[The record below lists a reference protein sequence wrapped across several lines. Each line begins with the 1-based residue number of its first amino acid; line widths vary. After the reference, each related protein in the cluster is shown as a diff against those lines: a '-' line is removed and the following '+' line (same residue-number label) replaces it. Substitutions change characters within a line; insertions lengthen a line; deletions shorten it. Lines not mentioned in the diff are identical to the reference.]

1 MVHFTFMVNPNKSS
15 LSNQIPKIKVA
26 ELPPVGSGPRYM
38 MCVTLFCTLRES
50 ENTRA
55 CENCT
60 RFKSDYSAT
69 SGRCLRAPR
78 CHLRSPSVCKVN
90 NSNSNFSPKKVPTYS
105 QLGKYYYG
113 CNSGCVSFLSSVRRE
128 ANPDPNASAMGCL
141 QRTCLWALKAPV
153 RRPPSWWPHGTAF
166 QQFRCLIIHITRKGF
181 GVRHHLLKYGC
192 SIA

>member
-1 MVHFTFMVNPNKSS
+1 MFWVCVLRVGINIISTQNKKLSMRHFTIMVNPNKSS

-26 ELPPVGSGPRYM
+26 EFSP
-38 MCVTLFCTLRES
+38 
-50 ENTRA
+50 
-55 CENCT
+55 
-60 RFKSDYSAT
+60 AT
-69 SGRCLRAPR
+69 TFRP
-78 CHLRSPSVCKVN
+78 PSVCEVN
-90 NSNSNFSPKKVPTYS
+90 NSNANFSPKKVPTYS

-128 ANPDPNASAMGCL
+128 ANPDPNASAVGCL
-141 QRTCLWALKAPV
+141 QRICLWALKAHV